1 MSTITMAIVSI
12 KVGTR
17 HRRDMGDIASLAR
30 TIADVGLLHPIVVKP
45 DGTLIA
51 GARRLAAFK
60 QLGRTEIPVTVVDL
74 DNIVRGELAENAERK
89 DFLPSEI
96 EAIRRALAPIE
107 KAAAKERMA
116 VGGGDQRGAD
126 RVGKISTPDTGKT
139 RDKIGAFA
147 GVSGRTVEK
156 IADVV
161 AAAEAEPAK
170 FSHLVDEMDR
180 TGKVSGAHRKL
191 KQAMDERR
199 VLGLVPVVGK
209 FRTIVVDPPWDY
221 EWLSLAG
228 RAAPGYSTMSHEELL
243 AMAGQFERWSED
255 NCHLY
260 LWTTNN
266 FITRAVELMAR
277 WGFRHKTVLTWVKP
291 KWGLGS
297 YFRNQ
302 SEHVLFG
309 VRGELRTRSD
319 SIATIFEAPLG
330 EHSEKPERFYEI
342 VRAASYPSGRYFGEV
357 FQRQVRP
364 DFKNLFE
371 NGDDVVVVVSPPP
384 QTATITPLK
393 PTGRVKW
400 LTMELWEA
408 EHHDAE
414 LEADDDPEFGT
425 TRLTVDGRT
434 LAISAW
440 ARETNIHPAVLR
452 ARIKSGWHPDW
463 ILVPLPGMTYWT
475 EMTAEVRR
483 EGAAAGLSNPP
494 PPAA

>member
-1 MSTITMAIVSI
+1 MSVTTMPIANI
-12 KVGTR
+12 KIGTR
-17 HRRDMGDIASLAR
+17 HRKDMGDIDGLAR
-30 TIADVGLLHPIVVKP
+30 SIVEIGLLHPIVILP

-51 GARRLAAFK
+51 GARRLAAYK
-60 QLGRTEIPVTVVDL
+60 LLGRTEIPVHIVSL
-74 DNIVRGELAENAERK
+74 DEIVRGEFAENAIRK

-96 EAIRRALAPIE
+96 DAIRRAMEPIE
-107 KAAAKERMA
+107 KAAAKERMSE
-116 VGGGDQRGAD
+116 GGGDQRSPD
-126 RVGKISTPDTGKT
+126 RVGKISTPDVGKT

-156 IADVV
+156 IAAVV
-161 AAAEAEPAK
+161 EAAEAEPAK
-170 FSHLVDEMDR
+170 FGHLVEEMDR

-199 VLGLVPVVGK
+199 VLGLVPVVGR

-228 RAAPGYSTMSHEELL
+228 RAAPGYATMSHEELL

-277 WGFRHKTVLTWVKP
+277 WGFQHKTVLTWVKS

-309 VRGELRTRSD
+309 IRGELRTRSD
-319 SIATIFEAPLG
+319 SIATIFEAPVG

-357 FQRQVRP
+357 FQRQARP

-371 NGDDVVVVVSPPP
+371 HGGHVVVLPP
-384 QTATITPLK
+384 QI
-393 PTGRVKW
+393 
-400 LTMELWEA
+400 
-408 EHHDAE
+408 
-414 LEADDDPEFGT
+414 ADDEDDEPAFDGT
-425 TRLTVDGRT
+425 FHWDDD
-434 LAISAW
+434 
-440 ARETNIHPAVLR
+440 AVLYYR
-452 ARIKSGWHPDW
+452 LPNADGSLR
-463 ILVPLPGMTYWT
+463 LVEIAPGG
-475 EMTAEVRR
+475 TA
-483 EGAAAGLSNPP
+483 
-494 PPAA
+494 